1 MLRDLVKQ
9 IKHTFLAIDMH
20 DEGRN
25 KISRSPKEQ
34 EMKEYFRVPKKF
46 PLQKKIK
53 QSLKVYL
60 KASLWQYFYSEI
72 LL

>member
-25 KISRSPKEQ
+25 KISGSPKEQ

-46 PLQKKIK
+46 PLQKR
-53 QSLKVYL
+53 SNN
-60 KASLWQYFYSEI
+60 S
-72 LL
+72 